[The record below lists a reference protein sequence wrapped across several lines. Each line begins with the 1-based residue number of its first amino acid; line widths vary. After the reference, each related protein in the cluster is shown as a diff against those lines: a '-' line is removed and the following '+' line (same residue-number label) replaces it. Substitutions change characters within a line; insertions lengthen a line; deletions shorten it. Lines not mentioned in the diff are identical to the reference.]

1 MSSERDARGVAREAE
16 AAARH
21 AGLETPSTQYSVSVR
36 GVDKCYHIYA
46 QPRDRLLQFVV
57 PRLRRLAGLEAVSY
71 GREFWALRDV
81 SFDVRRGET
90 VGIIGKNGAGKS
102 TLLQILCGTLTPTAG
117 TVEVSGRVAAL
128 LELGAGFDVEFS
140 GRENIY
146 LNGSLLGL
154 DRAEID
160 ARFDDIA
167 AFADIGAF
175 LEQPVKTYS
184 SGMFVRLAFAI
195 SAFVSPEV
203 LIVDEALAV
212 GDFSFNLK
220 CLKRLEQLKDDGCSI
235 VFVSHDIGLVQKLCE
250 RTLYLE
256 RGQTVMFGDSAAA
269 TSRYITDQTSVAGAA
284 RPHGPAATPA
294 VREEAGDALE
304 PTGTDAGAAA
314 HASADGWPTEAR
326 IQAFRRQLRGTNT
339 GSKAVTIELAEV
351 RHDGR
356 GAVVVF
362 DARIELVVYLL
373 AHEAITDLALS
384 VYVIDERGQLLIGCN
399 TAVER
404 VAMPAL
410 AAGDRRCVRFG
421 FANRLREG
429 NYGITIIANR
439 YVSAT
444 NFEYLHYLEPAL
456 ELRTIAAP
464 GQERWSIYS
473 PVFEI
478 AVESPGGADTT
489 DPAPG
494 PVASHPTDA

>member
-1 MSSERDARGVAREAE
+1 MTGAAPIARVEPASSP
-16 AAARH
+16 
-21 AGLETPSTQYSVSVR
+21 LSVSVC

-46 QPRDRLLQFVV
+46 QPRDRLLQFLM
-57 PRLRRLAGLEAVSY
+57 PRLRRLAGLETAPY
-71 GREFWALRDV
+71 GREFWALRNV

-90 VGIIGKNGAGKS
+90 VGIIGRNGAGKS

-117 TVEVSGRVAAL
+117 SVEVSGRIAAL

-140 GRENIY
+140 GRENVY

-154 DRAEID
+154 SRAEID
-160 ARFDDIA
+160 ERFDAIA
-167 AFADIGAF
+167 AFADIGSF

-220 CLKRLEQLKDDGCSI
+220 CLKRLEQLKNDGCSI

-256 RGQTVMFGDSAAA
+256 KGETVMFGESAAA
-269 TSRYITDQTSVAGAA
+269 TSRYITDQTGAASAARARTSTGNGDAGPLARDALSAHALHEAAPEHDAMAGA
-284 RPHGPAATPA
+284 
-294 VREEAGDALE
+294 
-304 PTGTDAGAAA
+304 
-314 HASADGWPTEAR
+314 WPTAAR
-326 IQAFRRQLRGTNT
+326 IEQFRRQLRGTDT
-339 GSKAVTIELAEV
+339 GTRAATIELAEI

-362 DARIELVVYLL
+362 DERIELIVYLL
-373 AHEAITDLALS
+373 AHEPIPDLALS

-404 VAMPAL
+404 VIIPEL
-410 AAGDRRCVRFG
+410 RAGERQVVRFG
-421 FANRLREG
+421 FSNRLREG

-439 YVSAT
+439 YVSPT

-456 ELRTIAAP
+456 ELRTIASP

-473 PVFEI
+473 PAFDVC
-478 AVESPGGADTT
+478 VESPDGAEGEARVLRPEVSRTT
-489 DPAPG
+489 D
-494 PVASHPTDA
+494 T